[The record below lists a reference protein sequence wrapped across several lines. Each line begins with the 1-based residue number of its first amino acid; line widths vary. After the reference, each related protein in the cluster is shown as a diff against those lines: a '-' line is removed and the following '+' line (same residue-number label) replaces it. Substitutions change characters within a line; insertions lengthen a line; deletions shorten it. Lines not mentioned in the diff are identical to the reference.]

1 MPDVLSFLFFL
12 SFFFKCLFF
21 LLLQINDKC
30 LFGLIHVKYSANV
43 GNGALDKRESDV
55 RRLLT

>member
-1 MPDVLSFLFFL
+1 MPDVLSFLFSI
-12 SFFFKCLFF
+12 SFFL